1 MHISLLCM
9 RLTGAKKKWGIE
21 KEKIEDIEPKKK
33 AFFVSIAR
41 K

>member
-1 MHISLLCM
+1 MYALDWGKKEM
-9 RLTGAKKKWGIE
+9 GALKKK
-21 KEKIEDIEPKKK
+21 KIEDIEPKKK